1 MVNIT
6 FPREPLGCAEFHPV
20 SPSLLGGGGGEGRW
34 DFLGCDME
42 VDRILDVPCARMCV
56 YTHAM
61 QWVLTHVCRPLR
73 DTLGREEGTSVG
85 FLSYTCPGVMRPL
98 LAGPGNS
105 GSLELNRSPYVP
117 ASPRLKRLPGGTALS
132 PWGSR
137 GGSEPWRGGSV
148 TSPGLAFHSRDFVG
162 ALSFLVKKWPIF
174 RQVAGDFLRHTLWK
188 LGMRG
193 LLSLYT
199 DFQGKDGEVEAGA
212 DGEVTIIG
220 DNTC

>member
-20 SPSLLGGGGGEGRW
+20 SLSLLGGGGGEGRW

-105 GSLELNRSPYVP
+105 GSLELNRVLTCPQAP
-117 ASPRLKRLPGGTALS
+117 ASRGCLEEQRYLLGEAEVGQSLGGAGGGGLGNFTRSGISFKGLCGGPVFFGKEVVDIQA
-132 PWGSR
+132 GSR
-137 GGSEPWRGGSV
+137 RFS
-148 TSPGLAFHSRDFVG
+148 
-162 ALSFLVKKWPIF
+162 
-174 RQVAGDFLRHTLWK
+174 
-188 LGMRG
+188 
-193 LLSLYT
+193 
-199 DFQGKDGEVEAGA
+199 
-212 DGEVTIIG
+212 
-220 DNTC
+220 

>member
-137 GGSEPWRGGSV
+137 GERWPGWAAWWSGRGCPAVSV
-148 TSPGLAFHSRDFVG
+148 WS
-162 ALSFLVKKWPIF
+162 
-174 RQVAGDFLRHTLWK
+174 
-188 LGMRG
+188 
-193 LLSLYT
+193 
-199 DFQGKDGEVEAGA
+199 
-212 DGEVTIIG
+212 
-220 DNTC
+220 